1 MLRETRMLLW
11 NPRAAVKP
19 ARCCETRTLLWNP
32 HAAVK
37 PARKFSHAH
46 AVMTESACCCWQCL
60 QTFTSIRMKYK
71 RMFSV
76 LILVW
81 RRLMK
86 MRVLLVFLIGLV
98 LRDKETLTSSA
109 RTSWIILY
117 AHLPYAK
124 YCNIFVSCTAAAQ
137 STCTD
142 LQRLA
147 DSGSGIVCSRNPECN
162 ELRCNVTHLNIPAL
176 VHRATITVLP
186 CNQPAAAQL
195 VLYNSNN
202 TVILNETQ
210 DRTASH
216 PFGNNLLS
224 VQLMVTVEHPTG
236 SQIRLGV
243 KCLVNVFYTESN
255 IVQIDCL
262 QFWRVHFVYVYR

>member
-1 MLRETRMLLW
+1 ML
-11 NPRAAVKP
+11 
-19 ARCCETRTLLWNP
+19 
-32 HAAVK
+32 
-37 PARKFSHAH
+37 
-46 AVMTESACCCWQCL
+46 
-60 QTFTSIRMKYK
+60 SIAIY
-71 RMFSV
+71 
-76 LILVW
+76 L
-81 RRLMK
+81 
-86 MRVLLVFLIGLV
+86 
-98 LRDKETLTSSA
+98 SSA
-109 RTSWIILY
+109 QLLRM
-117 AHLPYAK
+117 
-124 YCNIFVSCTAAAQ
+124 Q

-147 DSGSGIVCSRNPECN
+147 DSGSGIICSRNPECN
-162 ELRCNVTHLNIPAL
+162 ELRCNVTHFNIRAL
-176 VHRATITVLP
+176 VRRATITVLP

-195 VLYNSNN
+195 VLYNSIN

-243 KCLVNVFYTESN
+243 KCLVNVLLKVILYRLTACSFEHPTGSQIRLGVKCLVNVFYTESN

-262 QFWRVHFVYVYR
+262 QFLMCTFCLSIQISAAIRGSPNTVQLLSNTNITLNTSGCSQGRCYTSVHMKE

>member
-1 MLRETRMLLW
+1 M
-11 NPRAAVKP
+11 
-19 ARCCETRTLLWNP
+19 
-32 HAAVK
+32 
-37 PARKFSHAH
+37 
-46 AVMTESACCCWQCL
+46 
-60 QTFTSIRMKYK
+60 
-71 RMFSV
+71 
-76 LILVW
+76 
-81 RRLMK
+81 
-86 MRVLLVFLIGLV
+86 
-98 LRDKETLTSSA
+98 
-109 RTSWIILY
+109 Y
-117 AHLPYAK
+117 AHLPYAE

-147 DSGSGIVCSRNPECN
+147 DSGSGIICSRNPECN
-162 ELRCNVTHLNIPAL
+162 ELRCNVTHFNIRAL
-176 VHRATITVLP
+176 VRRATITVLP

-195 VLYNSNN
+195 VLYNSIN

-216 PFGNNLLS
+216 PFGNNLLF

-262 QFWRVHFVYVYR
+262 QFLTCTFCLSIQISAAIRGSPNTVQLLCNTNITLNTSGCSQGRCYTSIP